1 MQTRKRTDGVSDSA
15 AKKRTKLNDLALLK
29 RFWPFVKP
37 DAVWVALG
45 LLAVPLM
52 SLAGVAQPWLLKIAV
67 DGPMTDALQH
77 RPSHGWTLTRVAVT
91 FLAAVLAEYMLRG
104 LQLWALQRAG
114 YRALQRLRRGVV
126 AHVLAQGSAFFDT
139 RASGNL
145 LSRTTTDVEAIGEVL
160 TFGIVGIVGDVFDIL
175 FILAAML
182 WFDVRLTAMSLLVA
196 PFIVLLVNLFRRRL
210 RFYSTEIRRSMSAAS
225 GHFQEALAGARIVQ
239 LHGRE
244 EATLD
249 EYRSFN
255 FRYLDAYRIS
265 NWYDASLYAVMDG
278 VAGLCIAILLGYGA
292 GRVVSGLGTPG
303 LLIAFIQYIQ
313 RVFVPVRELSGK
325 VATIERAQAA
335 LERIFGLL
343 DEAVPLPS
351 GDQIPAQIA
360 GRVQIDHLNFGYGPE
375 VQACA
380 DVSLTVEPGQVVALV
395 GQTGSGKSTLVKLIA
410 RMYDAPPRSIFVD
423 GVAVEDWQLQALRR
437 AIGVVQQ
444 DVMLFSGTFAD
455 NVSLGRAG
463 ITRAAI
469 EQAVEDAQL
478 APKVARLGGLDTVL
492 SENGGNLSSG
502 ERQLLSIARILAANP
517 PIVVLDEATASID
530 TETEQAVQ
538 RALER
543 VFQGRTAIVVAHRL
557 STIRKA
563 NRIVVMERG
572 RIAESGTHEAL
583 MAQAGLYA
591 HLVESAQESQ
601 RLLG

>member
-1 MQTRKRTDGVSDSA
+1 MSDPA
-15 AKKRTKLNDLALLK
+15 DKKRIKLNDLALIK
-29 RFWPFVKP
+29 RFWPFVQP
-37 DAVWVALG
+37 DAVWVVLG

-52 SLAGVAQPWLLKIAV
+52 SLAGVAQPWLLKVAV

-77 RPSHGWTLTRVAVT
+77 RPNTGWSLTGVALA
-91 FLAAVLAEYMLRG
+91 FLGAVLAEYVLRG

-114 YRALQRLRRGVV
+114 YRALQRLRRGVFS
-126 AHVLAQGSAFFDT
+126 HVLQQGSAFFDT
-139 RASGNL
+139 RASGSL
-145 LSRTTTDVEAIGEVL
+145 LTRTTTDVEAIGEVL

-175 FILAAML
+175 FILGAML

-210 RFYSTEIRRSMSAAS
+210 RFYSTEIRRSMAAS
-225 GHFQEALAGARIVQ
+225 AGHFQEALAGARIVQ

-244 EATLD
+244 DATLE
-249 EYRSFN
+249 EYRGFN

-278 VAGLCIAILLGYGA
+278 VACLCIAILLGYGA
-292 GRVVSGLGTPG
+292 GRVVAGLGTPG

-335 LERIFGLL
+335 LERIFSLL

-351 GDQIPAQIA
+351 GDQVPAQLA
-360 GRVQIDHLNFGYGPE
+360 GRVEITHLHFGYGADS
-375 VQACA
+375 QALD

-410 RMYDAPPRSIFVD
+410 RMYAAPPQTIRVD

-444 DVMLFSGTFAD
+444 DVMLFSGTLAD
-455 NVSLGRAG
+455 NISLGRPG
-463 ITRAAI
+463 ITREAI
-469 EQAVEDAQL
+469 AQAVADAQL

-492 SENGGNLSSG
+492 SENGGNLSAG

-538 RALER
+538 RALDR
-543 VFQGRTAIVVAHRL
+543 VFEGRTAIVVAHRL

-563 NRIVVMERG
+563 NRIVVMARG
-572 RIAESGTHEAL
+572 RIAESGTHEQLLAHG
-583 MAQAGLYA
+583 GLYA
-591 HLVESAQESQ
+591 HLVASAAESQ
-601 RLLG
+601 RLLP

>member
-1 MQTRKRTDGVSDSA
+1 MSDSA

-45 LLAVPLM
+45 LFAVPLM

-77 RPSHGWTLTRVAVT
+77 RPSQGWTLTSVAVT

-114 YRALQRLRRGVV
+114 YRALQRLRRGVF
-126 AHVLAQGSAFFDT
+126 AHVLQQGSAFFDT

>member
-1 MQTRKRTDGVSDSA
+1 MSEAA
-15 AKKRTKLNDLALLK
+15 AKKRVKLNDFALLK
-29 RFWPFVKP
+29 RFWPFVRP
-37 DAVWVALG
+37 DAAWVALG
-45 LLAVPLM
+45 LIAVPLM
-52 SLAGVAQPWLLKIAV
+52 SAAGVAQPWLLKVAV

-77 RPSHGWTLTRVAVT
+77 RPPSGWSLTGVALA
-91 FLAAVLAEYMLRG
+91 FLAAVLAEYGLRG

-114 YRALQRLRRGVV
+114 YRALQRLRRGVFS
-126 AHVLAQGSAFFDT
+126 HVLQQGSAFFDT

-145 LSRTTTDVEAIGEVL
+145 LTRTTTDVEAIGEVL

-175 FILAAML
+175 FILGAML
-182 WFDVRLTAMSLLVA
+182 WFDVRLTGMSLLVA

-210 RFYSTEIRRSMSAAS
+210 RYYSTEIRRSMANAS

-249 EYRSFN
+249 EYRGFN

-292 GRVVSGLGTPG
+292 GRVVVGIGSAG

-351 GDQIPAQIA
+351 GAQIPAQIR

-375 VQACA
+375 VLACA

-410 RMYDAPPRSIFVD
+410 RMYAAPPKSILVD

-437 AIGVVQQ
+437 SIGVVQQ

-455 NVSLGRAG
+455 NVSLGRPG
-463 ITRAAI
+463 ISRAAV
-469 EQAVEDAQL
+469 EQAVADAQL
-478 APKVARLGGLDTVL
+478 ANKVARLGGLDTVL
-492 SENGGNLSSG
+492 SENGGNLSAG

-543 VFQGRTAIVVAHRL
+543 VFEGRTAIVVAHRL

-563 NRIVVMERG
+563 NRIVVMQRG
-572 RIAESGTHEAL
+572 RIAESGTHEEL
-583 MAQAGLYA
+583 LAQRGLYA
-591 HLVESAQESQ
+591 HLVEAAQESQ
-601 RLLG
+601 RVPD

>member
-1 MQTRKRTDGVSDSA
+1 VSEVA
-15 AKKRTKLNDLALLK
+15 AKKRTKLNDIALLK
-29 RFWPFVKP
+29 RFWPYVAP
-37 DAVWVALG
+37 DALWVVIG

-52 SLAGVAQPWLLKIAV
+52 SLAGVVQPWLLKEAV

-77 RPSHGWTLTRVAVT
+77 RTHPGWLDGGTGWTLTSVALT
-91 FLAAVLAEYMLRG
+91 FLGAVLAEYCLRG

-114 YRALQRLRRGVV
+114 YRALQRLRRGVF

-145 LSRTTTDVEAIGEVL
+145 LTRTTTDVEAIGEVL
-160 TFGIVGIVGDVFDIL
+160 TFGIVGIIGDVFDIL
-175 FILAAML
+175 FILGAML
-182 WFDVRLTAMSLLVA
+182 WFDIRLTAMSLLVA
-196 PFIVLLVNLFRRRL
+196 PFIVLLVNVFRRRL
-210 RFYSTEIRRSMSAAS
+210 RHYSTEIRRSMAQAA

-255 FRYLDAYRIS
+255 YRYLDAYRIS

-292 GRVVSGLGTPG
+292 GRVVVGLGTLG

-343 DEAVPLPS
+343 DEAVPLAS
-351 GDQIPAQIA
+351 GTQVPQQIQ
-360 GRVQIDHLNFGYGPE
+360 GRVQLEHLSFSYGKDTQ
-375 VQACA
+375 VLD
-380 DVSLTVEPGQVVALV
+380 DVSLTVQPGQIVALV

-410 RMYDAPPRSIFVD
+410 RMYDAPKRAIFVD

-455 NVSLGRAG
+455 NVSLGREG
-463 ITRAAI
+463 ITRQMI

-478 APKVARLGGLDTVL
+478 SGKVARLGGLDTLL
-492 SENGGNLSSG
+492 SENGGNLSAG

-538 RALER
+538 RALDR

-563 NRIVVMERG
+563 GRIVVMQRG
-572 RIAESGTHEAL
+572 RIAETGTHDEL
-583 MAQAGLYA
+583 LVHGGLYA
-591 HLVESAQESQ
+591 HLVAAAQESQ
-601 RLLG
+601 KLLQ